1 MLIVCIQITECEEL
15 PNTLTEINNK
25 LQVLKTIR
33 HTLEQG
39 QNRLRYALE
48 LKEKVVLNTEQ
59 AGAAKILEDIE
70 SLKSEF
76 DRLITEV
83 QVIVIIVFLETNT

>member
-1 MLIVCIQITECEEL
+1 M
-15 PNTLTEINNK
+15 
-25 LQVLKTIR
+25 LKTIR

-59 AGAAKILEDIE
+59 AGATKILEDIE

-76 DRLITEV
+76 DKLMSDI
-83 QVIVIIVFLETNT
+83 QVR

>member
-1 MLIVCIQITECEEL
+1 MQITECEEL

-25 LQVLKTIR
+25 LQMLKTIR

-59 AGAAKILEDIE
+59 AGATKILEDIE

-76 DRLITEV
+76 DKLMSDI
-83 QVIVIIVFLETNT
+83 QVR